1 MNIMAKKK
9 TATRRRATPVY
20 EEPGFNFQMP
30 AIVREKPLDSFAL
43 FLAFAATIAICIN
56 ALMLQG
62 GGLAVREAPI
72 AAVPAPRPALAT
84 TPAAITAA
92 TTAPQTARAED
103 PNMLVREVQAELTR
117 RGLYD
122 GPVDGMTG
130 PKTEA
135 AIFDF
140 EIGAGLKPT
149 GRPNPQLLSAM
160 RSSSAPAI
168 ASPRVAAVQKVLT
181 DLKFGPVKA
190 DGVAGEGTR
199 AAIRR
204 FEASRGLPQKGEITP
219 ALLRQL
225 STASG
230 TQID

>member
-1 MNIMAKKK
+1 MAKKK
-9 TATRRRATPVY
+9 TAKRRRSAPVY
-20 EEPGFNFQMP
+20 EEPAFSLQMP
-30 AIVREKPLDSFAL
+30 SIIRERPLDSFAL
-43 FLAFAATIAICIN
+43 FLAAAAAAAICIN

-62 GGLAVREAPI
+62 GGSSLRETPV
-72 AAVPAPRPALAT
+72 AAVPAPRPAVAT
-84 TPAAITAA
+84 TPAAPAQ
-92 TTAPQTARAED
+92 PGVRPED
-103 PNMLVREVQAELTR
+103 SNMLVLEVQAELTR

-122 GPVDGMTG
+122 GPTDGVFG

-149 GRPNPQLLSAM
+149 GRPNPQLLSTM
-160 RSSSAPAI
+160 RASSAPAVV
-168 ASPRVAAVQKVLT
+168 ASPRVAAVQKALEQ
-181 DLKFGPVKA
+181 LRFGPVKA
-190 DGVAGEGTR
+190 DGVFGEATR

-219 ALLRQL
+219 ALVRQL

-230 TQID
+230 RQID